1 MKHHLLT
8 FTLSALAIMGL
19 TGCGGSGD
27 SGAPITTLPSPV
39 PVDYQSLLN
48 QSVDSVMPGVV
59 LHIESPEKNILLSA
73 GVSDTESLTPM
84 QVDARMPVG
93 SAGKKATALL
103 TLMLYEEG
111 LLDIDDTLDTWL
123 PPELVNR
130 IEHGTEI
137 TLRHLL
143 MHRSGVHDYL
153 APDTADAWF
162 DAIMED
168 PTTLKTDSY
177 ALSFSIDRPAD
188 FIPGTDF
195 NYSNS
200 GYLLIGLILD
210 AVLGEHHSTALRNRV
225 LIPLGMNNTFYNGV
239 EKALGSIISGYFNL
253 DGDVINTK
261 IAYQNIGVAD
271 APLVSTVEDLTL
283 LIRAVASSNT
293 PISESIRILMIGDDN
308 LTNLGDG
315 AFYGMGM
322 MKDTLT
328 GKPIYHH
335 GGDEPGYSSTNIYIP
350 HNDTSITLFINC
362 GVAENCVQRQ
372 NKLVDTVLSN
382 EL

>member
-1 MKHHLLT
+1 MKHNLLSVT
-8 FTLSALAIMGL
+8 FSALVILGL
-19 TGCGGSGD
+19 PGCGGS
-27 SGAPITTLPSPV
+27 SNSASPVPTLPSPA

-48 QSVDSVMPGVV
+48 QSVGDVIPGIV

-73 GVSDTESLTPM
+73 GVSDTESLEPM
-84 QVDARMPVG
+84 QVDAQMPVG

-103 TLMLYEEG
+103 ALMLYEDG
-111 LLDIDDTLDTWL
+111 LLDIDDTIDTWL

-130 IEHGTEI
+130 IQYGTQI
-137 TLRHLL
+137 TLRQLL

-153 APDTADAWF
+153 DPDTADEWF

-168 PTTLKTDSY
+168 PTSLKTDSY
-177 ALSFSIDRPAD
+177 ALSFSIDKPAD
-188 FIPGTDF
+188 FVPGTDF

-210 AVLGEHHSTALRNRV
+210 AVLGEHHSSALRNRV
-225 LIPLGMNNTFYNGV
+225 LIPLGLNNTFYNGV
-239 EKALGSIISGYFNL
+239 EKEMGSIISGYFNL
-253 DGDVINTK
+253 DGDVLNTK
-261 IAYQNIGVAD
+261 VAYENIGVAD

-283 LIRAVASSNT
+283 LIRAVASDNS
-293 PISESIRILMIGDDN
+293 PVSESIRTLMIGDEN
-308 LTNLGDG
+308 LTDLGDG
-315 AFYGMGM
+315 AYYGMGM

-362 GVAENCVQRQ
+362 GVAQDCIERQ
-372 NKLVDTVLSN
+372 NELVDTVLNN